1 MPHTIKIKYDSID
14 VLKFIL
20 SFLIIQIHTEFYFI
34 WMETLCQISRT
45 NFLHN
50 ISFLL
55 FQKKSRKGTI
65 NRIH

>member
-34 WMETLCQISRT
+34 
-45 NFLHN
+45 
-50 ISFLL
+50 
-55 FQKKSRKGTI
+55 
-65 NRIH
+65 